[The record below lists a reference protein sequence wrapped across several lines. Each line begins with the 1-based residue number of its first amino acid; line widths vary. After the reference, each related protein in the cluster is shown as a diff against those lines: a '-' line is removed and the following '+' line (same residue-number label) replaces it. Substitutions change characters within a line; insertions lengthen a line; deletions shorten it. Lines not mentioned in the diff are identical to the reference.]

1 MNDVKP
7 GWSGADALAGV
18 PTGDLETDPDAVEL
32 RGCLRSL
39 GGIVERLARL
49 QRPTRNTRAALRDVE
64 RAALLIL
71 AWRTDGDA

>member
-1 MNDVKP
+1 MNVKP
-7 GWSGADALAGV
+7 GWSGTDARGGV
-18 PTGDLETDPDAVEL
+18 PLGDLEADADAVEL

-39 GGIVERLARL
+39 GGIVERLSRL